1 MRHVRDSTGLE
12 TEGMVA
18 MEVKDEILTFED
30 LLKLLNISSNRL
42 TRLTK
47 KGLPYVSLGGETRIF
62 LKSSV
67 LQWLKNKE
75 K

>member
-1 MRHVRDSTGLE
+1 M
-12 TEGMVA
+12 EG
-18 MEVKDEILTFED
+18 EILTYEEMK
-30 LLKLLNISSNRL
+30 KLLNISSNRL
-42 TRLTK
+42 SRLTK

-67 LQWLKNKE
+67 LQWLKNRE